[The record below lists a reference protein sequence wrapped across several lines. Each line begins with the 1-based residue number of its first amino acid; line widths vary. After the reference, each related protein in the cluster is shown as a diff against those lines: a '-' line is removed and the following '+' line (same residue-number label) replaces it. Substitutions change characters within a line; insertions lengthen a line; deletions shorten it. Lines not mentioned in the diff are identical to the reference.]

1 MATAQ
6 ATLTPT
12 TNTVPAVVSIPAKE
26 LSGAQWVS
34 RFPGST
40 AITDLAPS
48 VQTSVN
54 SFLTAITA
62 AGGSTT
68 ISATYRPPERAYLMH
83 YSSKL
88 SKREISAASIPAMTG
103 VNIEWVH
110 PTEAESVTAA
120 TAMASGYGIAYP
132 PALISNHTRRTAID
146 MTIRNMV
153 GKTITDANGTGVS
166 ISRLSDL
173 NAVGATFGVIKLAS
187 DPPHWSDDG
196 H

>member
-12 TNTVPAVVSIPAKE
+12 TNTAPAVVSIPAKE

-48 VQTSVN
+48 FQTSVN
-54 SFLTAITA
+54 SFLAAINA

-120 TAMASGYGIAYP
+120 TAMASGYGIAYL

-153 GKTITDANGTGVS
+153 GKTITDANGTDVS